1 MEAGPLRLDLFHRDA
16 QFEGRWLALHPRE
29 FELLWR
35 LAETPEATVSQ
46 SALLR
51 DVWRC
56 PFEPGTN
63 RVAVHVARLRRKL
76 APLGLAAMIAT
87 DGAGYRLDSAAPLR
101 NERPTLIATKS
112 MWESA
117 EMASQVEEQR
127 VAVDIGEDGVAHVRL
142 NRPDKMN
149 ALDPAMF
156 KAIIAAGEALMDRK
170 DVRAVVLSGEGRSFC
185 AGLDTSSFARAPDA
199 NEPKLTD
206 RTHGD
211 SNTYQQVATVWRK
224 LPMPVIAALHGV
236 CFGGGMQIA
245 SGADIRV
252 AAPETRMAIME
263 MKWGL
268 VPDMGGYQL
277 WRGLVRD
284 DVLRELTYT
293 NREFIG
299 EEALQLGLAT
309 MLDDDPHA
317 RATALAETIANK
329 NPEAIRGAKRLFRVM
344 HEEGEDAI
352 LLAESEEQDAIM
364 RQPNQIEA
372 VMAEMQ
378 KRAPVF
384 KDV

>member
-1 MEAGPLRLDLFHRDA
+1 MRLTARAAAGTRQLDMARPMGTKGRTVAERGFSM
-16 QFEGRWLALHPRE
+16 QFNDRVSIDLA
-29 FELLWR
+29 
-35 LAETPEATVSQ
+35 
-46 SALLR
+46 
-51 DVWRC
+51 D
-56 PFEPGTN
+56 N
-63 RVAVHVARLRRKL
+63 
-76 APLGLAAMIAT
+76 
-87 DGAGYRLDSAAPLR
+87 
-101 NERPTLIATKS
+101 
-112 MWESA
+112 
-117 EMASQVEEQR
+117 
-127 VAVDIGEDGVAHVRL
+127 GVAQVRFT
-142 NRPDKMN
+142 RGDKMN
-149 ALDPAMF
+149 ALDPAQF
-156 KAIIAAGEALMDRK
+156 DAVIAAGEALRTMKGLR
-170 DVRAVVLSGEGRSFC
+170 VAVLSGEGRAFC
-185 AGLDTSSFARAPDA
+185 AGLDTASFGGDGGGSSKLAERGYGNANRAQEA
-199 NEPKLTD
+199 AMT
-206 RTHGD
+206 
-211 SNTYQQVATVWRK
+211 WRK
-224 LPMPVIAALHGV
+224 CPVPVIAAVHGV
-236 CFGGGMQIA
+236 CFGGGLQIA

-252 AAPETRMAIME
+252 VHSQTRMAVME

-268 VPDMGGYQL
+268 VPDMGGYAL

-329 NPEAIRGAKRLFRVM
+329 NPQAIRGAKRLFRVM